1 MKFKLAKYKYWI
13 AGSVLALA
21 VIITTVLLLKKKSHS
36 DTSDTSG
43 SNNSGHH
50 DHHGPEPDPY
60 IGCGDKPTTY
70 KCITFGEDCQ
80 EVMDG
85 LGYKTKEECTN
96 NCKDNPNCPSADK
109 INEEGKIQFQ
119 KCKLPGGGDG
129 VWGSDS
135 GYDVDCNCKYPTD
148 STARPCKQ
156 VDGKWI
162 VDKNPSQDT
171 DNAKI
176 IWDKDS
182 PTLCPNHNTCYGNR
196 ISKSDMDK
204 LAKNVG

>member
-119 KCKLPGGGDG
+119 KCKLPGEMVYG
-129 VWGSDS
+129 V
-135 GYDVDCNCKYPTD
+135 
-148 STARPCKQ
+148 Q
-156 VDGKWI
+156 I
-162 VDKNPSQDT
+162 VVT
-171 DNAKI
+171 
-176 IWDKDS
+176 
-182 PTLCPNHNTCYGNR
+182 
-196 ISKSDMDK
+196 M
-204 LAKNVG
+204 